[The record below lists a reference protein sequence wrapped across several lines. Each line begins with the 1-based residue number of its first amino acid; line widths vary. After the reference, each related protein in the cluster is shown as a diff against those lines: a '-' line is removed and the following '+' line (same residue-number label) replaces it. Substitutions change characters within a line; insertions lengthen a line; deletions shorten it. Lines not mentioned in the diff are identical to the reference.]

1 MKLSTVQNVLASGKV
16 ANLDAVKAV
25 VDEVTAIA
33 ARGKVGTDA
42 ATALVENLH
51 AKECGACGRV
61 HFHGVAGL
69 KAAPFVTLPE
79 ITAKTGKRGR
89 PVDLSWADS
98 LPVYQ
103 RDFAGKTIEA
113 SCLPEYTDV
122 YVTTELAGLDVPT
135 FVDAVI
141 GFSKVVGQDCW
152 RGVRRSFVR
161 AVVKA
166 NIHADSEVAQ
176 RAVARLTEACAA

>member
-25 VDEVTAIA
+25 IDEVTAIA

-42 ATALVENLH
+42 ANALVESLS

-89 PVDLSWADS
+89 PVDLSWADN
-98 LPVYQ
+98 LPVFHEE
-103 RDFAGKTIEA
+103 FAGKRIEA
-113 SCLPEYTDV
+113 SCLPEYCEV
-122 YVTTELAGLDVPT
+122 YVQKELNALPP
-135 FVDAVI
+135 AVFAEVVL
-141 GFSKVVGQDCW
+141 GFSKVIRQDCW
-152 RGVRRSFVR
+152 KGTRRLFVR
-161 AVVKA
+161 AVGKTTQ
-166 NIHADSEVAQ
+166 DSPVAQ
-176 RAVARLTEACAA
+176 RAVEKLREACNVG